1 MPFFWVFVLLW
12 TERQDGEEED
22 EEAQEEEDLIHT
34 FSNLQKCVTIVD
46 RLVTLPVSAIAQE
59 EILEE
64 EIPEEEISEEDS
76 GASQGRLEDW

>member
-1 MPFFWVFVLLW
+1 MD
-12 TERQDGEEED
+12 RCRIGEEEN

-59 EILEE
+59 EIS
-64 EIPEEEISEEDS
+64 EEEISEEDS